1 MTTNKDYIPKTG
13 DSCQHAGCDGWL
25 VVVRSERLEQAGV
38 VMRDFGCWKCKRRSV
53 PFETRVTAKG
63 IETGRGRSITA
74 ATQAASPCR
83 LLHVA
88 KLRAGVFDRPR
99 NVALVS
105 TALKQTLV

>member
-53 PFETRVTAKG
+53 P
-63 IETGRGRSITA
+63 
-74 ATQAASPCR
+74 
-83 LLHVA
+83 
-88 KLRAGVFDRPR
+88 
-99 NVALVS
+99 S
-105 TALKQTLV
+105 TAVIPAEQVPRRRRRDRGASKRVS